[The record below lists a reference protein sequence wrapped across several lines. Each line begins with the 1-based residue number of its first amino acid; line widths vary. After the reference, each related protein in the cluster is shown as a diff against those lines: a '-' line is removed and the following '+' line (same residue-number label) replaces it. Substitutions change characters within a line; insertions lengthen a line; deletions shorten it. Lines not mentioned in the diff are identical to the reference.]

1 MWCNLDQQPDPRAWL
16 EDRLGPLLGFEPI
29 LDVAPKTM
37 LQLWQHM
44 QAVRAKQRSNVVS
57 ITATPKNRSHSCR
70 AGGKAV
76 CGNRFFRGVRGERGL
91 GYTFN

>member
-1 MWCNLDQQPDPRAWL
+1 MPHRTTKILSDAR
-16 EDRLGPLLGFEPI
+16 RRGSRPI

-70 AGGKAV
+70 A
-76 CGNRFFRGVRGERGL
+76 
-91 GYTFN
+91 

>member
-1 MWCNLDQQPDPRAWL
+1 MKNKIRDSFHPLRYLRPGRTEWAVMWCNLDQQPDPRAWL

-57 ITATPKNRSHSCR
+57 ITATPENRSHSCR
-70 AGGKAV
+70 A
-76 CGNRFFRGVRGERGL
+76 
-91 GYTFN
+91 

>member
-1 MWCNLDQQPDPRAWL
+1 MKNKIRDSFHPFRYLRPGRTEWAVMWCNLDQQPDPRAWL

-57 ITATPKNRSHSCR
+57 FTATPKNRSHSCR
-70 AGGKAV
+70 A
-76 CGNRFFRGVRGERGL
+76 
-91 GYTFN
+91 